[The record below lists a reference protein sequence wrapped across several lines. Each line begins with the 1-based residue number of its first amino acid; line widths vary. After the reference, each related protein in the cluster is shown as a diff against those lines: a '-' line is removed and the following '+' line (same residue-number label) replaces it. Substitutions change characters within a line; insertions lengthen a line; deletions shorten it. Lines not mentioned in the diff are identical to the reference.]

1 MYRQVDPRKIK
12 PQGWLLRQLK
22 IQAEGLSGNLDKI
35 WPDVRDSAW
44 IGKDREGWER
54 VPYWSD
60 GFIPLAWFLDDDDM
74 KKRAE
79 KYIDAIVS
87 RQKEDGWLCPGKEE
101 EREVYDV
108 WALFLIGK
116 VFVVYWEFTG
126 SEMVKDSL
134 YAAMKCLY
142 RMMKEGRIK
151 LFDWGKFRWFEC
163 LIPLQFLYEQYH
175 EEWILNLG
183 RLLRE
188 QGTNYP
194 DLAERWKRPLNQWSQ
209 ETHVVN
215 LAMMLKY
222 EALCSSFFE
231 EAYDGVAEDLWET
244 LVRYNGTVVGTIT
257 GDECLSGRK
266 NNQGTELCSVVELMY
281 SFELIYDITG
291 DPVWADRLEKL
302 AFNALPAAISD
313 DMWTHQYDQQVNQ
326 IACMRFP
333 GKPYFRTNG
342 EEANLFGL
350 EPHFGCCTANL
361 HQGWP
366 KLAWNIFL
374 QDQEG
379 IECSLMLPAEFT
391 TQISG
396 VPVKIRL
403 VTEYPFRHTCQCV
416 VETDQPV
423 EFRLKIRIPKWSKQC
438 EADGEMVENHGYLVK
453 KQRWERKQ
461 TITICLF
468 DEPHLTNRPLGLKV
482 AEYGPMVFALPIA
495 AEYKMYEYVKDG
507 VERKFPYCD
516 YELIPRSEWRFGY
529 AKEKLQVCEKTGD
542 EVPFSSKNPR
552 LTLWAEMQPV
562 EWEYE
567 DGYETVAAVCPNGK
581 LREGKPEIMEL
592 YPYGCAK
599 LRMTELPLMSKTDTL

>member
-1 MYRQVDPRKIK
+1 MEQTFVLHNYNHMLEQ
-12 PQGWLLRQLK
+12 LRQLPEKPTVAVAAAADKMVLECIARARKENAANAILVGPSEK
-22 IQAEGLSGNLDKI
+22 IISILRSLGENPSDYDIEATPDDAKI
-35 WPDVRDSAW
+35 MADTA
-44 IGKDREGWER
+44 
-54 VPYWSD
+54 
-60 GFIPLAWFLDDDDM
+60 
-74 KKRAE
+74 
-79 KYIDAIVS
+79 
-87 RQKEDGWLCPGKEE
+87 
-101 EREVYDV
+101 
-108 WALFLIGK
+108 
-116 VFVVYWEFTG
+116 
-126 SEMVKDSL
+126 
-134 YAAMKCLY
+134 
-142 RMMKEGRIK
+142 
-151 LFDWGKFRWFEC
+151 
-163 LIPLQFLYEQYH
+163 
-175 EEWILNLG
+175 
-183 RLLRE
+183 
-188 QGTNYP
+188 
-194 DLAERWKRPLNQWSQ
+194 
-209 ETHVVN
+209 
-215 LAMMLKY
+215 
-222 EALCSSFFE
+222 
-231 EAYDGVAEDLWET
+231 
-244 LVRYNGTVVGTIT
+244 
-257 GDECLSGRK
+257 
-266 NNQGTELCSVVELMY
+266 VELIKREDADFLMKG
-281 SFELIYDITG
+281 LIETSDFLRPVVKKENNLRTG
-291 DPVWADRLEKL
+291 RTMSHL

-333 GKPYFRTNG
+333 GKPSFRTNG

-374 QDQEG
+374 QDQEE

-396 VPVKIRL
+396 VPVRIRL
-403 VTEYPFRHTCQCV
+403 ITEYPFRHTCQCV

-423 EFRLKIRIPKWSKQC
+423 EFQLKIRIPKWSKQY
-438 EADGEMVENHGYLVK
+438 EVDGEILENHGYLVK
-453 KQRWERKQ
+453 KQRWEKKQ
-461 TITICLF
+461 TLTIRLF
-468 DEPHLTNRPLGLKV
+468 DEPHLTNRPLDLKT
-482 AEYGPMVFALPIA
+482 AEYGPMVFALPIT

-552 LTLWAEMQPV
+552 LTLRAEMQPV

-599 LRMTELPLMSKTDTL
+599 LRMTELPLMSKADTM